1 MRVAEPLLLITFDRL
16 RALRRRSFLMI
27 VVLFLLV
34 EILIILQSKNAGHI
48 FTLSGRYILIYL
60 LFSRLS

>member
-1 MRVAEPLLLITFDRL
+1 
-16 RALRRRSFLMI
+16 MI
-27 VVLFLLV
+27 VVCLPV
-34 EILIILQSKNAGHI
+34 EILIVLQSKNAGHI